1 MKRKIIDS
9 HTHTYPDAIA
19 ARAAE
24 NLGNF
29 YNFTVA
35 ESGTFSDLERC
46 EREAGITGFLLLPVA
61 TSAKNVDKINEAA
74 GTSGGSSESR
84 RLRGFRLRVDAP
96 GLSGFPRRT

>member
-46 EREAGITGFLLLPVA
+46 EREAGIT
-61 TSAKNVDKINEAA
+61 
-74 GTSGGSSESR
+74 
-84 RLRGFRLRVDAP
+84 
-96 GLSGFPRRT
+96 

>member
-29 YNFTVA
+29 YNFTVN
-35 ESGTFSDLERC
+35 
-46 EREAGITGFLLLPVA
+46 I
-61 TSAKNVDKINEAA
+61 
-74 GTSGGSSESR
+74 
-84 RLRGFRLRVDAP
+84 
-96 GLSGFPRRT
+96 